1 VAYYLE
7 TPTGER
13 KPISESTYLYAVKVR
28 NFWHVL
34 RDERVTIITGKI

>member
-1 VAYYLE
+1 MAYYLE

-13 KPISESTYLYAVKVR
+13 KPITEELYLYAVKVR

-34 RDERVTIITGKI
+34 RDERVTIITGEL